1 MFITHQQDREKYNH
15 YITTGSKSIENLTKY
30 KYVGMGLTYQNYIQ
44 EIIKSRLNLGECL
57 QPFASKLYVMV
68 SNKKKYLKAKIHK
81 TIILHS
87 YGTPSMQ
94 LINIYK
100 FLTNKFH
107 FRLENLI

>member
-1 MFITHQQDREKYNH
+1 MFITHQQDREQYIQ
-15 YITTGSKSIENLTKY
+15 YITTGSKSIENLAKY
-30 KYVGMGLTYQNYIQ
+30 KYLGMGLTYQNYIQ
-44 EIIKSRLNLGECL
+44 KIIKNRLNLGECL
-57 QPFASKLYVMV
+57 QPFASKWL
-68 SNKKKYLKAKIHK
+68 SNKKKYLKAKMNK
-81 TIILHS
+81 TIILRS